1 MKQADTA
8 IASYRDLAPTL
19 NERQSTVRGLL
30 REFRDQYGTWPTCL
44 ELLRFATTTHVA
56 CARFDVNSIRP
67 RLFELNAIGYA
78 AKGPKRICAVSGKRV
93 YTWVI
98 TAPAPVSFNNPA
110 IDRAR
115 QVELF

>member
-8 IASYRDLAPTL
+8 IAAYRDLAPTL

-30 REFRDQYGTWPTCL
+30 REFRDQYGTWPTGL
-44 ELLRFATTTHVA
+44 ELL
-56 CARFDVNSIRP
+56 RFDVNSIRP

-98 TAPAPVSFNNPA
+98 TAAAPVSYNNPA

-115 QVELF
+115 QVEMF